1 MANETGFSNEKIKQV
16 FFILIIVAIGYL
28 LYQNLKEF
36 LPALL
41 GAITI
46 YILCRKIFFR
56 LTEKWR
62 WHSGLTAANIILLSL
77 LILVLPISTLINML
91 GSKANQ
97 ALQHKTELLE
107 GIKSI
112 ADKIKEFTSYDVLG
126 PDAINKIQ
134 KAGTNIAPQLFGA
147 TFNTISVVL
156 IMFFI
161 LYFMLTNG
169 RKMEEILYNHIPLKE
184 NNVQLISH
192 EVQNMVMSN
201 AIGIPII
208 AILQSVVALVGY
220 FIFGISSPWFWFV
233 ITCFTSMIPVV
244 GSTIV
249 WLPLAVQL
257 LVSGN
262 QWQGV
267 GLLIWG
273 VVAVGTADNLFRILL
288 SKKIGDTHPL
298 ISIFGVIVGVKLYGF
313 IGLIFGPLLIT
324 LFILLIRIY
333 DNEYFFKKKAA

>member
-1 MANETGFSNEKIKQV
+1 
-16 FFILIIVAIGYL
+16 
-28 LYQNLKEF
+28 
-36 LPALL
+36 
-41 GAITI
+41 
-46 YILCRKIFFR
+46 
-56 LTEKWR
+56 
-62 WHSGLTAANIILLSL
+62 
-77 LILVLPISTLINML
+77 
-91 GSKANQ
+91 
-97 ALQHKTELLE
+97 
-107 GIKSI
+107 
-112 ADKIKEFTSYDVLG
+112 
-126 PDAINKIQ
+126 
-134 KAGTNIAPQLFGA
+134 
-147 TFNTISVVL
+147 
-156 IMFFI
+156 
-161 LYFMLTNG
+161 MLTNG

-208 AILQSVVALVGY
+208 AMLQSVVALVGY